1 MISITPLSSGS
12 PYTLPPADM
21 QCGELPLFKDSDEP
35 SGVAG
40 ARARPH
46 AGAAVHQRSFKELGF
61 ARLDPS
67 DTGDPCAPRETPK
80 KDKPSAGRCV
90 NHPLDERGVL
100 DVSQGSSDCKAAC
113 ALATPVGTSIR
124 HARAPGSEVVIQE
137 HDFFDDFQCQ
147 PDDLAAARQTWQLS
161 RDTSGSRALIG
172 RCEVHPWSA
181 GGVFGKTRPS
191 NAGGDLRTPDIVSQY
206 IMYLQFFLPDG
217 ELALVQDKLS
227 VMAGAHA
234 GAAAQQQ

>member
-1 MISITPLSSGS
+1 M
-12 PYTLPPADM
+12 
-21 QCGELPLFKDSDEP
+21 
-35 SGVAG
+35 
-40 ARARPH
+40 RARNTCRNFDQTRQSSR
-46 AGAAVHQRSFKELGF
+46 QRGCDPRT
-61 ARLDPS
+61 RL
-67 DTGDPCAPRETPK
+67 
-80 KDKPSAGRCV
+80 
-90 NHPLDERGVL
+90 
-100 DVSQGSSDCKAAC
+100 
-113 ALATPVGTSIR
+113 
-124 HARAPGSEVVIQE
+124 
-137 HDFFDDFQCQ
+137 FDDFQCQ

-191 NAGGDLRTPDIVSQY
+191 NAGGDLRIPDIVSQY
-206 IMYLQFFLPDG
+206 SMYLQFFLPDG

>member
-1 MISITPLSSGS
+1 M
-12 PYTLPPADM
+12 
-21 QCGELPLFKDSDEP
+21 
-35 SGVAG
+35 
-40 ARARPH
+40 
-46 AGAAVHQRSFKELGF
+46 
-61 ARLDPS
+61 
-67 DTGDPCAPRETPK
+67 
-80 KDKPSAGRCV
+80 
-90 NHPLDERGVL
+90 L

-191 NAGGDLRTPDIVSQY
+191 NAGGDLRIPDIVSQY
-206 IMYLQFFLPDG
+206 SMYLQFFLPDG